1 MKTVN
6 SIEEIQDMARG
17 AVFLGT
23 GGGGDPYIGEL
34 FVTRQLIE
42 GKRPV
47 IIDAG
52 ELVDDAF
59 VLSVAGIGAPTVLI
73 EHLVSATTLK
83 RIVAAAEKHYG
94 RRIDAL
100 ISAEIGG
107 ANSMFPLALGAI
119 ADLPVIDAD
128 GMGRAFPHIEM
139 TTFSVY
145 GCKATP
151 ALLLDDSGNVVLIE
165 TVDDRTAEDVAR
177 AVCASLGSMIYGALY
192 PMSGRQAKD
201 FAVHGTLTQTLQIGR
216 CIREARESSDDAVR
230 ALVSHL
236 HRPDQGRHARL
247 LFEGKIQ
254 DVRHETRDGW
264 HWGTV
269 RIDAAAAQGG
279 AAAGDEFV
287 VEIQNEFL
295 VARRNGRSVAIVP
308 DLISIVDRESAEP
321 LTAEMLAYG
330 QRVAVIGYGAAEI
343 MRRPECLA
351 VFGPALFG
359 INEAF
364 VRLEDFPA
372 QGG

>member
-6 SIEEIQDMARG
+6 SVEEIQDMARG

-34 FVTRQLIE
+34 FVTRQLNE
-42 GKRPV
+42 GKRSV
-47 IIDAG
+47 IVDAS
-52 ELVDDAF
+52 EIADDAF

-73 EHLVSATTLK
+73 EHLVSATTLT

-119 ADLPVIDAD
+119 ANLPVIDAD

-145 GCKATP
+145 GCNATP
-151 ALLLDDSGNVVLIE
+151 ALLLDDSGNVVMID
-165 TVDDRTAEDVAR
+165 TVNDRTAEDVAR

-192 PMSGRQAKD
+192 PMSGKQAKD
-201 FAVHGTLTQTLQIGR
+201 FAVHGTLTQTLEIGR
-216 CIREARESSDDAVR
+216 CIRQARESSDDAVR
-230 ALVSHL
+230 ALVVHL
-236 HRPDQGRHARL
+236 NRPAEGRHARL

-264 HWGTV
+264 HWGTC
-269 RIDAAAAQGG
+269 RIADASGG
-279 AAAGDEFV
+279 SDEFV

-295 VARRNGRSVAIVP
+295 VARRNGKSVTIVP
-308 DLISIVDRESAEP
+308 DLISILDRESAEP

-351 VFGPALFG
+351 VFGPAMFG
-359 INEAF
+359 INEPF
-364 VRLEDFPA
+364 VPLEDYPTP
-372 QGG
+372 

>member
-1 MKTVN
+1 MKTIDSV
-6 SIEEIQDMARG
+6 EEIQDMARG

-47 IIDAG
+47 IVDAS
-52 ELVDDAF
+52 EIADDAF

-151 ALLLDDSGNVVLIE
+151 ALLLDDAGNAVMIE

-192 PMSGRQAKD
+192 PMTGKQAKD
-201 FAVHGTLTQTLQIGR
+201 FAVHGTLTQTLEIGR

-230 ALVSHL
+230 ALVTHL
-236 HRPDQGRHARL
+236 NRPGEGRHARL

-264 HWGTV
+264 HWGTC
-269 RIDAAAAQGG
+269 RIAGAGADGDAAG
-279 AAAGDEFV
+279 AADEFV

-295 VARRNGRSVAIVP
+295 VARRNGKSVTIVP
-308 DLISIVDRESAEP
+308 DLISILDRESAEP

-359 INEAF
+359 INEPF

-372 QGG
+372 